1 VIVLDSDYDRARA
14 GAPLP
19 HPWPRELAHHGDL
32 GLGFGADI
40 GDRLAVWYRCST
52 CGRQGLM
59 VALPGG
65 ADDPEQLASLAAYM
79 LAGQACVD

>member
-1 VIVLDSDYDRARA
+1 
-14 GAPLP
+14 
-19 HPWPRELAHHGDL
+19 
-32 GLGFGADI
+32 
-40 GDRLAVWYRCST
+40 
-52 CGRQGLM
+52 M